1 MRALEME
8 RAGPVLREV
17 KVRSHRQSSLMSE
30 SVKQADIEDSQVFCK
45 QEPVE
50 DNIES
55 GYETPTK
62 SSRAG
67 LGDKTPNG
75 GDIKPRK
82 KAWSPVYLEGLE
94 GRFREHCEVGLCLDD
109 PTLQQA
115 LRLFKESKPLLLANI
130 DSIGTSTVEDTE
142 RLWGGC
148 VLYVV
153 KALSCGATVDGDKSE
168 SNAVGF
174 TLSQLMRQTKISV
187 IEFFKELPH
196 FLVKVGPIVKQ
207 MYGDEWEKRLQVKEV
222 QANFVHLTALFT
234 YFKRVYQDFF
244 LSPDTFTN
252 IVSRSL
258 SGVRD
263 EHHVSVHMQFG
274 WMLFLALRMHVIQ
287 QFSDLVTCTNAL
299 MAVMV
304 ILILHMPPDLR
315 KFSLQDP
322 VRFAKRSSEGV
333 DLVASLCATYYAA
346 DEDVS
351 SLLEKANATIS
362 KLFGKP
368 MKGLHGSQ
376 TLEHFLGIN
385 PGGLAYLEG
394 LMDKKSLA
402 ANLRML
408 EKDYE
413 DSYQSR
419 GGLDERMFI
428 NGEDGLLGTLSNE
441 SPRFSGSKRKFD
453 IMASPVRFGAFSM
466 GAAPSSPAASPWSS
480 PVKHMGTQGSSGG
493 KRPPSTPVTITM
505 TTAKWLRTV
514 ITPLAAEPSVE
525 LQLFF
530 RSCDRDISADV
541 KNRAH
546 VLLDLIFSAERGGGW
561 QGVAGLMDVW
571 PEQRKLEAIKLYYK
585 VLGAMCRS
593 EEQRLHTHN
602 LTSLLSNER
611 FHRCMIACSAELVLA
626 THKTV
631 TMGFPAVL
639 EPAGITAFDLSK
651 VIEYFVRHEET
662 LPREL
667 KRHLNT
673 IEERILES
681 MAWEKGSSMYN
692 SLIVARPSLAN
703 EINRLCL
710 LADPMPA
717 LENLAT
723 QVRPATVMHRIPGLS
738 KSGHSGEV
746 ACAAH
751 TPTSASSPPQNGSST
766 SEAGFLSPVKDR
778 PSAFSA
784 FSSPMRNRLRAPLQS
799 AFASPQRPSPLG
811 GGETCADT
819 VINVFFQKALV
830 LAAVRIRTV
839 CERIGQPQHLIERV
853 YKVFQHA
860 LHHETSLFFNRH
872 IDQLVLCTIYGVCK
886 VSKVDVK
893 FRDIIHHYRS
903 QPQNKL
909 HVVRNVFIDQPPL
922 RRAGKTGG
930 LESGDIIKFYNDVFV
945 HVTKKFL
952 VQVDTN
958 SSMRSPRK
966 AHGSDGNDGEAPGSP
981 VASIFSTFPDISP
994 KKVSAL
1000 HNVFVSPLRSSK
1012 VDKLM
1017 SPRTRTLYACVG
1029 ESTRDYQSPSK
1040 DLTAINNRLNKR
1052 FIAHG
1057 DLAGWTLKTDPQ

>member
-1 MRALEME
+1 MDCAVPM
-8 RAGPVLREV
+8 LREV
-17 KVRSHRQSSLMSE
+17 KVRSHRQSSLMME
-30 SVKQADIEDSQVFCK
+30 GTQHTEAAVSQVICK

-50 DNIES
+50 DNMEN

-62 SSRAG
+62 STRAALEG
-67 LGDKTPNG
+67 RTPNG
-75 GDIKPRK
+75 GLAKPGK
-82 KAWSPVYLEGLE
+82 KAWSPIYLEGLE
-94 GRFREHCEVGLCLDD
+94 GRFREHCEIGLCLDEQ
-109 PTLQQA
+109 TLKQA
-115 LRLFKESKPLLLANI
+115 LLLFKESKSLLIANV
-130 DSIGTSTVEDTE
+130 DSIGTGTVEETE
-142 RLWGGC
+142 RLWGAC

-153 KALSCGATVDGDKSE
+153 KAFSCGAAVGKDKSDG
-168 SNAVGF
+168 NAVGF
-174 TLSQLMRQTKISV
+174 TLSQLLRQTKVSV
-187 IEFFKELPH
+187 VEFFKELPH
-196 FLVKVGPIVKQ
+196 FLVKVGPAIKR
-207 MYGDEWEKRLQVKEV
+207 MYGDEWEKRLEVKEV
-222 QANFVHLTALFT
+222 QANFVHLNALFT
-234 YFKRVYQDFF
+234 YYKRVYQDFF

-258 SGVRD
+258 SGARD
-263 EHHVSVHMQFG
+263 GHHVSIHMQFG
-274 WMLFLALRMHVIQ
+274 WLLFLALRMHVLQ

-299 MAVMV
+299 LAVMV
-304 ILILHMPPDLR
+304 VLILHMPPDLR

-333 DLVASLCATYYAA
+333 DLVASLCATYYAS
-346 DEDVS
+346 DEDVFR
-351 SLLEKANATIS
+351 LLEKANITIS
-362 KLFGKP
+362 KLLGKS
-368 MKGLHGSQ
+368 MKDPQELQ
-376 TLEHFLGIN
+376 TDEHFLGIKL
-385 PGGLAYLEG
+385 GGLAYLEG
-394 LMDKKSLA
+394 LMDNRSIA
-402 ANLRML
+402 SNLRVL

-413 DSYQSR
+413 DAYQSR

-428 NGEDGLLGTLSNE
+428 NGDDSLLGMSSCE
-441 SPRFSGSKRKFD
+441 SPRFTGSKRKYD

-466 GAAPSSPAASPWSS
+466 GATPSSPAGSPWSS
-480 PVKHMGTQGSSGG
+480 PAKHSGTQGSNGI
-493 KRPPSTPVTITM
+493 KRPPSTPVSITM

-514 ITPLAAEPSVE
+514 ISPLPAEPSVE
-525 LQLFF
+525 LQTFF
-530 RSCDRDISADV
+530 RSCDRDISAEV

-546 VLLDLIFSAERGGGW
+546 VLLELIFSMERNVTW
-561 QGVAGLMDVW
+561 QNAAGFMDSIW
-571 PEQRKLEAIKLYYK
+571 AEQRRLEAIKLYYK

-593 EEQRLHTHN
+593 EGQRLHTNN
-602 LTSLLSNER
+602 LSSLLFNER

-651 VIEYFVRHEET
+651 VIEYFVRHEDT

-681 MAWEKGSSMYN
+681 MAWEKRSSMYN
-692 SLIVARPSLAN
+692 SLIVARPTLAAD
-703 EINRLCL
+703 INRLCL

-717 LENLAT
+717 LENLRSQQRSTLAI
-723 QVRPATVMHRIPGLS
+723 MHRDSGPS
-738 KSGHSGEV
+738 KSEGHAGEV
-746 ACAAH
+746 IHAAH
-751 TPTSASSPPQNGSST
+751 TPTTSSSPPRNGASLI
-766 SEAGFLSPVKDR
+766 SETGFLSPVKER

-784 FSSPMRNRLRAPLQS
+784 FSSPLKNRLRAPLQS

-819 VINVFFQKALV
+819 VINVFFQKALM

-839 CERIGQPQHLIERV
+839 CERVGQSQQLIERV

-872 IDQLVLCTIYGVCK
+872 IDQLVLCSIYGVCK

-903 QPQNKL
+903 QPQSKL

-922 RRAGKTGG
+922 CLSGRLGD

-945 HVTKKFL
+945 ITTKSFL
-952 VQVDTN
+952 VQLGTN
-958 SSMRSPRK
+958 STMSSPSK
-966 AHGSDGNDGEAPGSP
+966 ASVADGDDGEAPESP

-1000 HNVFVSPLRSSK
+1000 HNVFVSPLRSNK
-1012 VDKLM
+1012 VDKFA
-1017 SPRTRTLYACVG
+1017 SPRTRSLYACVG
-1029 ESTRDYQSPSK
+1029 ESTKEYQSPSK

-1052 FIAHG
+1052 FVAHG

>member
-17 KVRSHRQSSLMSE
+17 KVRCLRQSSLISE
-30 SVKQADIEDSQVFCK
+30 GSKKTGITVPQIICK
-45 QEPVE
+45 QEPLDGNV
-50 DNIES
+50 ES

-62 SSRAG
+62 SSG
-67 LGDKTPNG
+67 PGSGDRTSND
-75 GDIKPRK
+75 GDVKPGK
-82 KAWSPVYLEGLE
+82 KVWSPVYLGGLE
-94 GRFREHCEVGLCLDD
+94 GRFREYCEVGLCLD
-109 PTLQQA
+109 LQTSKEA
-115 LRLFKESKPLLLANI
+115 MHLFKESKSLLIANA
-130 DSIGTSTVEDTE
+130 DSLGTGTVEETE
-142 RLWGGC
+142 RLWGAC

-153 KALSCGATVDGDKSE
+153 KAFRCGAAVGGDKSE

-174 TLSQLMRQTKISV
+174 TLSQLMRLTKISV
-187 IEFFKELPH
+187 VEFFKELPH
-196 FLVKVGPIVKQ
+196 FLMKVGPIVKQ

-234 YFKRVYQDFF
+234 YYKRVYQDFF
-244 LSPDTFTN
+244 LSPDTFSN

-258 SGVRD
+258 SGVTD
-263 EHHVSVHMQFG
+263 DHHVSIHMQFG

-299 MAVMV
+299 LAVMV

-322 VRFAKRSSEGV
+322 VRFAKRSSEGIH
-333 DLVASLCATYYAA
+333 LVASLCATYYAA
-346 DEDVS
+346 DEDVLN
-351 SLLEKANATIS
+351 LLEKANATIS
-362 KLFGKP
+362 KLFGKS
-368 MKGLHGSQ
+368 MKDLHGLQ
-376 TLEHFLGIN
+376 TSEHFLGIN
-385 PGGLAYLEG
+385 LGGLSYLEG
-394 LMDKKSLA
+394 FMDNKSLA
-402 ANLRML
+402 SNLRVL

-413 DSYQSR
+413 DAYQSR

-428 NGEDGLLGTLSNE
+428 NGEYGLLGTLSNE
-441 SPRFSGSKRKFD
+441 SPRYTGSKRKFD

-466 GAAPSSPAASPWSS
+466 GAAPSSPAASPWPS
-480 PVKHMGTQGSSGG
+480 PVKHMSTQGSSGG
-493 KRPPSTPVTITM
+493 KRPPSTPVTVTM

-514 ITPLAAEPSVE
+514 ITPLASEPSEE

-546 VLLDLIFSAERGGGW
+546 VLLELIFSVERRGSW
-561 QGVAGLMDVW
+561 QNVAGFMDTIW
-571 PEQRKLEAIKLYYK
+571 AEQRKLEAVKLYYK

-593 EEQRLHTHN
+593 EEQRLHTKN
-602 LTSLLSNER
+602 LSSLLSNER

-639 EPAGITAFDLSK
+639 DPAGITAFDLSK
-651 VIEYFVRHEET
+651 VIEYFVRHEDT

-681 MAWEKGSSMYN
+681 MAWGKGSSMYN

-717 LENLAT
+717 LENVGSQIRLSTDTVHRALVITKPDHAGYVECPALA
-723 QVRPATVMHRIPGLS
+723 PS
-738 KSGHSGEV
+738 
-746 ACAAH
+746 
-751 TPTSASSPPQNGSST
+751 SASSPPQSGSST
-766 SEAGFLSPVKDR
+766 SETGFLSPAKDR

-784 FSSPMRNRLRAPLQS
+784 FSSPMRSRLRAPLQS

-819 VINVFFQKALV
+819 VINALV
-830 LAAVRIRTV
+830 LAGVRIRTV

-853 YKVFQHA
+853 YKVFQHT

-886 VSKVDVK
+886 VSKVEVK

-945 HVTKKFL
+945 HATKKFL

-958 SSMRSPRK
+958 SGVRSPRK
-966 AHGSDGNDGEAPGSP
+966 IHGPDGEDGEAPGSP
-981 VASIFSTFPDISP
+981 VASVFSSFPDISP

-1012 VDKLM
+1012 VEKLM

-1040 DLTAINNRLNKR
+1040 DLTAINNRLNNKR
-1052 FIAHG
+1052 FIANG
-1057 DLAGWTLKTDPQ
+1057 DLAGWTLKTNPQ

>member
-994 KKVSAL
+994 KKV
-1000 HNVFVSPLRSSK
+1000 
-1012 VDKLM
+1012 DKLM